1 MDQMDTEIGAGKFE
15 MFAGVTGPVIGIKSD
30 RFTMGSDGGHEFG
43 HHDFCALAGKKTG
56 MDDVSCG
63 IVHDCMQIGFS
74 FIAFL
79 PDFGTMKK
87 VSHPQLTEKLI
98 FKRSCGDM
106 DGQVWIPM
114 QIGCL
119 REPVKGRPGR
129 GFHIPQILP
138 DQLAQHPGQG
148 PSGMFA
154 PQLKQPV

>member
-63 IVHDCMQIGFS
+63 IVHDCMQIGFA

-79 PDFGTMKK
+79 SDFGTMKYC
-87 VSHPQLTEKLI
+87 VTI
-98 FKRSCGDM
+98 
-106 DGQVWIPM
+106 
-114 QIGCL
+114 
-119 REPVKGRPGR
+119 
-129 GFHIPQILP
+129 IL
-138 DQLAQHPGQG
+138 
-148 PSGMFA
+148 SG
-154 PQLKQPV
+154 